1 MFFDP
6 ASRFYPIVD
15 ADLCRSRALS
25 PRAIAV
31 SCFRGGARVLQLR
44 VKSGGSAAFLD
55 LAAAVVEEAR
65 PFGAAVI
72 VNDRADIARQA
83 GAAGVHVGQDDLP
96 PAEVRAIFGPGVIGL
111 STHDPAQV
119 VEALASA
126 ADYVAVG
133 PIFGSATK
141 DTGYDARGLDLVRR
155 AAHRGKPIVAI
166 GGITLERAAAVIAA
180 GAASV
185 AVISDALT
193 GGDPEARTR
202 EYLRI
207 ISTRTPSQPP
217 G

>member
-1 MFFDP
+1 MFVDP

-55 LAAAVVEEAR
+55 LAAALVEEAR

-96 PAEVRAIFGPGVIGL
+96 PAEVRAIFGPGIIGL
-111 STHDPAQV
+111 STHDPAQID
-119 VEALASA
+119 EALASA

-133 PIFGSATK
+133 PIFGTATK
-141 DTGYDARGLDLVRR
+141 DTGYEARGLQLVRR
-155 AAHRGKPIVAI
+155 AANRGKPVVAI
-166 GGITLERAAAVIAA
+166 GGITLDTAPAVLAA
-180 GAASV
+180 GASQV
-185 AVISDALT
+185 AVISDLLV
-193 GGDPEARTR
+193 GDPEARVR
-202 EYLRI
+202 RYGSL
-207 ISTRTPSQPP
+207 
-217 G
+217 